1 MLPEKAKENYTMAS
15 LNKVILI
22 GNLGKDPEVRVT
34 ASGQTMANFSL
45 ATKESFK
52 NKEGKREERTEWHN
66 VVLWGR
72 LAEIARDYL
81 HKGKQVYIEG
91 RLQTRKWE
99 DKNGNV
105 RYTTE
110 IVTDAMQMLGN
121 KGDGGHQS
129 QQPEDLTGLPE
140 FDDSEYPF

>member
-1 MLPEKAKENYTMAS
+1 MAS

-34 ASGQTMANFSL
+34 ASGNAMASFSL
-45 ATKESFK
+45 ATKESLK
-52 NKEGKREERTEWHN
+52 NREGKREERTEWHN

-81 HKGKQVYIEG
+81 HKGRQVYIEG

-99 DKNGNV
+99 DKNGNA

-110 IVTDAMQMLGN
+110 VVADAMQMLGSKN
-121 KGDGGHQS
+121 DGG
-129 QQPEDLTGLPE
+129 QQTEKKEELAEMTD
-140 FDDSEYPF
+140 FDDFDDVPF

>member
-1 MLPEKAKENYTMAS
+1 MAS

-52 NKEGKREERTEWHN
+52 NREGKREERTEWHN

-72 LAEIARDYL
+72 LAEIAR
-81 HKGKQVYIEG
+81 E
-91 RLQTRKWE
+91 
-99 DKNGNV
+99 
-105 RYTTE
+105 
-110 IVTDAMQMLGN
+110 
-121 KGDGGHQS
+121 
-129 QQPEDLTGLPE
+129 
-140 FDDSEYPF
+140 

>member
-1 MLPEKAKENYTMAS
+1 MAS

-45 ATKESFK
+45 ATKDSYK

-72 LAEIARDYL
+72 LAEIAREYL

-110 IVTDAMQMLGN
+110 VVTDAMQMLGS
-121 KGDGGHQS
+121 KGDGGRPAVPVADTFES
-129 QQPEDLTGLPE
+129 AD
-140 FDDSEYPF
+140 FDDEICPF

>member
-1 MLPEKAKENYTMAS
+1 MAS

-22 GNLGKDPEVRVT
+22 GNLGKDPDVRVT

-52 NKEGKREERTEWHN
+52 NRDGKREERTEWHN

-121 KGDGGHQS
+121 KGEGGGPTAPVADTFES
-129 QQPEDLTGLPE
+129 AD
-140 FDDSEYPF
+140 FDDESYPF

>member
-1 MLPEKAKENYTMAS
+1 MAS

-22 GNLGKDPEVRVT
+22 GNLGKDPEIRAT
-34 ASGQTMANFSL
+34 HSGQTMTNFSL

-121 KGDGGHQS
+121 KGDGVGPAVPAADAFKS
-129 QQPEDLTGLPE
+129 AD
-140 FDDSEYPF
+140 FDDESYPF